1 MRNFAETETQLRSNQ
16 DSTETSKLDNL
27 LVIQLYKRDHWFHLE
42 SGGALLFNRNLTA
55 FNHNRGA

>member
-16 DSTETSKLDNL
+16 DSAETGKLDNL

-42 SGGALLFNRNLTA
+42 SGEHSFLTKI
-55 FNHNRGA
+55 